1 MRRLHDTH
9 RTRPIPVIWITL
21 QRAKTAREAIA
32 VMANL
37 TSAFGYASTGESFS
51 IADPNEVWL
60 LELIGKGPGE
70 VGAVW
75 VAVRIPDG
83 YVTGHA
89 NQARIR
95 TFPLSDPDAA
105 VYAPDLFDFV
115 VRKGLYP
122 ASARPEDFSF
132 SDVFDPVG
140 FSSARFCEVRVW
152 AFFNQINSGMAQYLD
167 YVQGQ
172 NLTNRMPLYVLP
184 DRPISLNDTLWFMRT
199 HFENTWYGT

>member
-1 MRRLHDTH
+1 M
-9 RTRPIPVIWITL
+9 IWITL

-32 VMANL
+32 LMANL
-37 TSAFGYASTGESFS
+37 TSEYGYASTGESFS
-51 IADPNEVWL
+51 IADPTEVWV
-60 LELIGKGPGE
+60 LEMIGKGPGE
-70 VGAVW
+70 RGAVW

-95 TFPLSDPDAA
+95 TFPLDDPAAA

-132 SDVFDPVG
+132 SDVFDPVA
-140 FSSARFCEVRVW
+140 FTSARFCEVRVW
-152 AFFNQINSGMAQYLD
+152 AFFNQVTAGMDQYLD
-167 YVQGQ
+167 YGGWVPSVAAGRSGAGSRAHAGPAQCKAS
-172 NLTNRMPLYVLP
+172 T
-184 DRPISLNDTLWFMRT
+184 
-199 HFENTWYGT
+199 